1 MSVCLTE
8 DVTIKPLIICG
19 GCSFTHGP
27 DSWEQ
32 VLGNYK
38 RIWMDVAQTNHTNW
52 IKYGREICG
61 ANLDHVEPDI
71 YKIWDEGEDITK
83 YAEVMIVGQG
93 AAGNGL
99 NSRVIRKAI
108 EQNAG
113 RKIIVLW
120 QLSGWNRTEYAINR
134 HDTVEY
140 DTIINEEGAKH
151 MYSVVDAKRF
161 RNCAHIDGVEH
172 TMPGPAGWDR
182 RINEDIDG
190 DDHPE
195 WTPSQYMPENR
206 VWLKQGGGSS
216 GWEGSVLYDYL
227 KFDDTNM
234 STLDHQSVRN
244 LETIEYMKL
253 FCESR
258 DVQLLTFP
266 GWYWCWDGMFRLDTL
281 ERTLI
286 SKEVLSRIGLD
297 AVDNID
303 GFGGI
308 AEWGLQ
314 DELYQTENSE
324 NHNPKIKLEIG
335 YTCTANETSSVYEKA
350 FLDNEEWWAG
360 NHPSA
365 YTHAKFCNTW
375 LKPKVLK
382 MLDNIQ

>member
-27 DSWEQ
+27 DSWAQ

-83 YAEVMIVGQG
+83 YAEVMIIGQG

-258 DVQLLTFP
+258 DVQLLMFP

-314 DELYQTENSE
+314 DELYQTENSK
-324 NHNPKIKLEIG
+324 NHNPKIKLESG
-335 YTCTANETSSVYEKA
+335 YTFTANESSSVYEKA
-350 FLDNEEWWAG
+350 FVDNEEWWAG

-382 MLDNIQ
+382 MLDNI

>member
-1 MSVCLTE
+1 M
-8 DVTIKPLIICG
+8 KPLIICG

-27 DSWEQ
+27 DSWAQ

-120 QLSGWNRTEYAINR
+120 QLSGWNRTEYAINK

-151 MYSVVDAKRF
+151 MYSIVDAKRF

-182 RINEDIDG
+182 RINEDIDE

-281 ERTLI
+281 ERTLM

-297 AVDNID
+297 GVDNID

-314 DELYQTENSE
+314 DELYQTENSQ
-324 NHNPKIKLEIG
+324 NHNPKIKLESG
-335 YTCTANETSSVYEKA
+335 YTFTANETSSVFEKA
-350 FLDNEEWWAG
+350 FLDNNEWWAG

-365 YTHAKFCNTW
+365 YTHAKFCNNW

-382 MLDNIQ
+382 MLDNIQQTSV

>member
-1 MSVCLTE
+1 M
-8 DVTIKPLIICG
+8 KPLIICG

-27 DSWEQ
+27 DSWAQ

-108 EQNAG
+108 EQNVG

-120 QLSGWNRTEYAINR
+120 QLSGWNRTEYAINK

-151 MYSVVDAKRF
+151 MYSIVDAKRF

-182 RINEDIDG
+182 RINEDIDEDG
-190 DDHPE
+190 HPE

-281 ERTLI
+281 ERTLM

-297 AVDNID
+297 GVDNID

-314 DELYQTENSE
+314 DELYQTENSQ
-324 NHNPKIKLEIG
+324 NHNPKIKLESG
-335 YTCTANETSSVYEKA
+335 YTFTANETSSVFEKA
-350 FLDNEEWWAG
+350 FLDNNEWWAG

-365 YTHAKFCNTW
+365 YTHAKFCNNW

-382 MLDNIQ
+382 MLDNIQQTSV